1 MHCFL
6 NFDGG
11 YTDSYSFLG
20 SYGEYFEIDFF
31 YDFDFGF
38 IQTGLRG
45 ARGQPLQAGSRYNP
59 VSDFDLE
66 TFGHEGHDG
75 SVLHDSHRWEGKGD
89 LEAQL
94 ELDFRRGK
102 SP

>member
-31 YDFDFGF
+31 YYFDFGF

-45 ARGQPLQAGSRYNP
+45 ARGQPL
-59 VSDFDLE
+59 
-66 TFGHEGHDG
+66 FGIFFEADPKERGG
-75 SVLHDSHRWEGKGD
+75 TPSAQSERGGPYTGKA
-89 LEAQL
+89 E
-94 ELDFRRGK
+94 ELRDKQG
-102 SP
+102 